1 MRCELGY
8 IQDLHRFVRTDIQIV
23 KKCKD
28 PANDEQCLALK
39 KNLLYILEN
48 FETIRKGQ
56 PSTTIK

>member
-8 IQDLHRFVRTDIQIV
+8 IQNLHRFVQTDIQIV

-39 KNLLYILEN
+39 KNLLFILEN
-48 FETIRKGQ
+48 YKTIMKGQ
-56 PSTTIK
+56 PNAKLK